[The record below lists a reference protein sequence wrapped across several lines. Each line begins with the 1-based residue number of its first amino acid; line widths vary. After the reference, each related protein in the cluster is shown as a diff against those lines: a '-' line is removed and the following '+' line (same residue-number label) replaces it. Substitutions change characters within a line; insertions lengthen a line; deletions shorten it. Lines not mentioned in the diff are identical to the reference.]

1 MIDPAKCRVCIDQP
15 HPLFATH
22 GGIHFSG
29 WCFDESTNVAPLVRL
44 TVEDR
49 SYLCTSRMPRPD
61 VGATFPDFPQAADCG
76 FALKSWMPPGYRK
89 AYLEVS
95 PDGKAWTRL
104 ASLPLCAEIAP
115 LIARIDF
122 PVSDTVDENPVTVSG
137 WALHPQEAIEQLSI
151 QAGGNSF
158 ACYYGKPRLDLAA
171 IFPELPNSKQSGFHC
186 QLRIPLDKTP
196 LKIKAR
202 LKSGRI
208 VVHPLDK
215 QITVRNR
222 PATAFLRT
230 LDERRASLLAFPSYE
245 KPKVSVLIPVYEQIE
260 VTLACLKSI
269 TSQTGECSYEVVIV
283 DDNSS
288 KLTAR
293 CLQNV
298 KGVHIIRHQTNRG
311 FLRSCN
317 EAAAAARGEYLLF
330 LNNDT
335 EVTAGW
341 LSALLR
347 VFERRPDAGLAGAK
361 LVYPDGRLQEAGGII
376 WRDASGVNYGKGD
389 HADKP
394 EYNYLREVDYCSGAC
409 ILIPKA
415 LFHQLGSFDPIY
427 APAYYE
433 DTDLAFK
440 IRAAGRKV
448 YYQPLAKIIHHEG
461 QTSGTSTESGV
472 KSYQPINQKKFRKK
486 WASALAQQFEGHSED
501 LADAKERSV
510 TRRAFVVDARVLC
523 PDQDSG
529 SVRMLK
535 LLTILQDLGFHVT
548 FAPYNAQHLSPYT
561 ERMQELGIE
570 CLYDPFFVNFE
581 AFFAQRKQAFDVIIL
596 SRAETAAKVMPA
608 CRTYAPSTPII
619 FDTVDLHFVRQQ
631 REAELTGDKTV
642 HEVAGETQLM
652 ELKLAAEC
660 DAVLVVSPDEKEI
673 LAERLPRQRIEIV
686 SNIHETKATIP
697 PYHARRDF
705 LFIGG
710 FEHTPNVDAMLWFVG
725 RIMPLIRKQLPQ
737 AIFHIVGSKMPE
749 AVRTLACDDVLAH
762 GYVENVDAFF
772 ETCLLSVAPLRWG
785 AGVKGKIN
793 QSMSFGVP
801 VVSTT
806 IGVEGM
812 HLTHGEN
819 VLVADTA
826 ADFAKEVV
834 RLHRD
839 AQLWERLS
847 KNGIKNVEQY
857 FSLAAARRNLAEL
870 LTELGVLRPKM
881 ETNQ

>member
-1 MIDPAKCRVCIDQP
+1 MIDPATCRVCIDQP

-22 GGIHFSG
+22 GGIHLSG
-29 WCFDESTNVAPLVRL
+29 WCFAEDITVPPLVRL
-44 TVEDR
+44 TVNER
-49 SYLCTSRMPRPD
+49 SYLCSSRLPRPD
-61 VGATFPDFPQAADCG
+61 VGALFPDYPQAADCG
-76 FALKSWMPPGYRK
+76 FALKSWMPPGYQK
-89 AYLEVS
+89 AHLEIS
-95 PDGKAWTRL
+95 PDGSEWSRIT
-104 ASLPLCAEIAP
+104 SLPLCAEIAP
-115 LIARIDF
+115 LIARLDF
-122 PVSDTVDENPVTVSG
+122 PVSDTVDANPVTVSG
-137 WALHPQEAIEQLSI
+137 WALHPQEPIEQLSI
-151 QAGGNSF
+151 QVGGSSF
-158 ACYYGKPRLDLAA
+158 ACYYGKPRLDVAS
-171 IFPELPNSKQSGFHC
+171 IFPELPNSKHSGFHC
-186 QLRIPLDKTP
+186 QLRIPSDNAA
-196 LKIKAR
+196 LKVKAR

-208 VVHPLDK
+208 VIHTLDK
-215 QITVRNR
+215 LITVRNR
-222 PATAFLRT
+222 PATAFLQT
-230 LDERRASLLAFPSYE
+230 LDERRASLLAFPACD
-245 KPKVSVLIPVYEQIE
+245 KPKVSILIPVYNQIE

-269 TSQTGECSYEVVIV
+269 SSHTAESSYEIIIV

-288 KLTAR
+288 ESTAR
-293 CLQNV
+293 CLEAI
-298 KGVHIIRHQTNRG
+298 KGVQVIRHDSNRG
-311 FLRSCN
+311 FLYNCN

-335 EVTAGW
+335 EVTPDW
-341 LSALLR
+341 LPAMLR
-347 VFERRPDAGLAGAK
+347 VFERRADAGMVGAK

-376 WRDASGVNYGKGD
+376 WRDASGMNFGKGD

-409 ILIPKA
+409 IVIPKA
-415 LFHQLGSFDPIY
+415 LFHKLGDFDPIY

-440 IRAAGRKV
+440 VRAAGRKV

-472 KSYQPINQKKFRKK
+472 KSYQPVNQTKFRKK
-486 WASALAQQFEGHSED
+486 WASALSQQFEGHAED
-501 LADAKERSV
+501 LAEAKQRGV
-510 TRRAFVVDARVLC
+510 TKRAFVVDARVLC

-535 LLTILQDLGFHVT
+535 LLTILQDLDFHVT
-548 FAPYNAQHLSPYT
+548 FAPYNAQYLPPYT

-581 AFFAQRKQAFDVIIL
+581 SFFTQRKQTFDVIIL
-596 SRAETAAKVMPA
+596 SRAETAAKVLPI
-608 CRTYAPSTPII
+608 CRTYAPSTPIV
-619 FDTVDLHFVRQQ
+619 FDTVDLHFVRRQ
-631 REAELTGDKTV
+631 REALLTGDKAV
-642 HEVAGETQLM
+642 QEVAGETQLM

-686 SNIHETKATIP
+686 SNIHETRAIIP
-697 PYHARRDF
+697 PFQDRRDF

-725 RIMPLIRKQLPQ
+725 KIMPLIRQQLPGTK
-737 AIFHIVGSKMPE
+737 FHIIGSKMPE
-749 AVRTLACDDVLAH
+749 AVRTLAGDDVLTH
-762 GYVENVDAFF
+762 GYVENVDSFF
-772 ETCLLSVAPLRWG
+772 ESCLLSVAPLRWG

-826 ADFAKEVV
+826 EDFAHEVV

-839 AQLWERLS
+839 VQLWERLS
-847 KNGIKNVEQY
+847 RNGIENVETY
-857 FSLAAARRNLAEL
+857 FSLDAAKDTLSHL
-870 LTELGVLRPKM
+870 LSQLSVL
-881 ETNQ
+881 